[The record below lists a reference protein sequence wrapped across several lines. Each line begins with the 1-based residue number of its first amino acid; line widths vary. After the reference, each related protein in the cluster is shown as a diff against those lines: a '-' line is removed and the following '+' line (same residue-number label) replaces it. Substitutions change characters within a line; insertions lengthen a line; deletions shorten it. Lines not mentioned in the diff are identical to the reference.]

1 MRDRRLIDVVLL
13 AFGIVYPALVFFL
26 RGTIDPWFFVIVA
39 LVAVALRIFLVEDN
53 TGLWRPAFLVV
64 AAGLAG
70 LAFID
75 TTTAARAYPVLL
87 SLAAA
92 GVFAVTLVRPPSL
105 IERLALATG
114 AASSPELQA
123 YCRNVT
129 LLWVAWLTINAL
141 VAGGLALSGDDRD
154 WALWT
159 GVISYIVSG
168 ALLCGEWLVRRS
180 LVGRASR

>member
-26 RGTIDPWFFVIVA
+26 RGSIDPWFFVIVA
-39 LVAVALRIFLVEDN
+39 MAAVALRLFLVNDG
-53 TGLWRPAFLVV
+53 TGLWRPAFGAV
-64 AAGLAG
+64 AVGLAG
-70 LAFID
+70 IACLDAA
-75 TTTAARAYPVLL
+75 TAARAYPVLL

-114 AASSPELQA
+114 AVSSPELQA

-129 LLWVAWLTINAL
+129 LLWVGWLSINAA

-159 GVISYIVSG
+159 GVISYVVSG

-180 LVGRASR
+180 LVGRA